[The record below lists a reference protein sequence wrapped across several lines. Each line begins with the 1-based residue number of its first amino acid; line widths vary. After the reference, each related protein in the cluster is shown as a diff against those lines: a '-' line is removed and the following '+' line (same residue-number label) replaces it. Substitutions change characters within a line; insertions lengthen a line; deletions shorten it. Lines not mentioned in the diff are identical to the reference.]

1 MAVFTWDPEL
11 YDAGVAAMNAQH
23 RGLIDLMNKIDDR
36 NKANAAKTELL
47 GLIGQLAELTNRH
60 FTAEETYM
68 EKIRFTD
75 LKSHKMI
82 HTRLLRDFT
91 GHVEKFKAGSGPLGA
106 DFFNFLSLWLRA
118 HIQHLDM
125 QYAKHCGG
133 AKASA

>member
-1 MAVFTWDPEL
+1 MTVFSWDPKL
-11 YDAGVAAMNAQH
+11 YDIGVQAMNAQH

-36 NKANAAKTELL
+36 NSADGSKAELL
-47 GLIGQLAELTNRH
+47 SLIGQLAELTNRH
-60 FTAEETYM
+60 FKDEEAYM
-68 EKIRFTD
+68 EKIKFPDVR
-75 LKSHKMI
+75 LHKVI

-91 GHVEKFKAGSGPLGA
+91 GHVERFKAGDGRLGA

-125 QYAKHCGG
+125 QYGKLAAG